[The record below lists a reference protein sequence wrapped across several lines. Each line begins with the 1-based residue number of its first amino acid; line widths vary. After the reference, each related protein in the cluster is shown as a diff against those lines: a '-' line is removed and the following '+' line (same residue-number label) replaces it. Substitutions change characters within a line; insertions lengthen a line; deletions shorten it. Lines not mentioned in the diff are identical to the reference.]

1 MLFCLSVSERMLTT
15 CYIASFSSQK
25 IQSLVRWCI
34 LSEAEVCQSG
44 SLSTKAIIAQKCIFL
59 ISPGYNNF
67 QKLLPRPIKRS
78 QISL

>member
-44 SLSTKAIIAQKCIFL
+44 SLSTEAIIAQKCTFL